1 MRSSDDVHDDLTARG
16 VPHRLVRLPSSSRTA
31 QLAAEALGVG
41 VAEVVKS
48 LLFVLDDER
57 PLLVLVTGDETVDAT
72 ALARESGARDARMA
86 RAREVRDLTGYH
98 PGAVPPCALATG
110 LPVVADPGV
119 FATEVVYCGG
129 GTTATMLIIRSADL
143 ATVLEP
149 RILPIARRGA
159 ENVYEA
165 TPAEGRP
172 TDGER
177 PAVKRGHQSDE
188 VEIATMTETLAHTIG
203 SAARLAILSRE
214 DLDRLDAAA
223 LEVLAGTGVAIP
235 SVRARAALVAQGA
248 SADGVRVTLP
258 PDLVRRLVDGAPAR
272 MTLGAR
278 AGAIIVTGERS
289 LVTTDGCCVEIYD
302 LETGQKRG
310 TRADDVATISR
321 VVDALPEVDF
331 CWPAVSAQDRPA
343 EVRGLHE
350 LYLAIANTGKH
361 VQTVTVVEPELA
373 KVAVR
378 MALAVSGSE
387 EKLRAEPPIS
397 ALLGTV
403 TPLGNDEGTLEAG
416 LVFAEAGIP
425 IGFVT
430 MPMGGSTTPITMAGS
445 LVVGIAEALSSVCAI
460 QAVVPGAPVFIC
472 FIPSVMDLKSG
483 DFTGGAPEDT
493 IMAAAVGDVG
503 RFYGLPTQCG
513 VNSSGAKEPNWQSA
527 LDDATTTY
535 LSLAAGV
542 DMLTGVGM
550 VSGGRIF
557 SYEEMALGV
566 ESLTHARAI
575 AAGVDLTAAA
585 GSAGG
590 PTPPAAG
597 PSLTVGL
604 SHRHWTGSGRETA
617 HDRAHERVA
626 SAVAGHRP
634 PALDPV
640 VDAELR
646 RLAGIG

>member
-1 MRSSDDVHDDLTARG
+1 
-16 VPHRLVRLPSSSRTA
+16 
-31 QLAAEALGVG
+31 
-41 VAEVVKS
+41 
-48 LLFVLDDER
+48 
-57 PLLVLVTGDETVDAT
+57 
-72 ALARESGARDARMA
+72 
-86 RAREVRDLTGYH
+86 
-98 PGAVPPCALATG
+98 
-110 LPVVADPGV
+110 
-119 FATEVVYCGG
+119 
-129 GTTATMLIIRSADL
+129 
-143 ATVLEP
+143 
-149 RILPIARRGA
+149 
-159 ENVYEA
+159 
-165 TPAEGRP
+165 
-172 TDGER
+172 
-177 PAVKRGHQSDE
+177 
-188 VEIATMTETLAHTIG
+188 MTETPTHTIG
-203 SAARLAILSRE
+203 SAGRLAILSQE
-214 DLDRLDAAA
+214 DLRRLDAAA
-223 LEVLAGTGVAIP
+223 LDVLADVGVAIP
-235 SVRARAALVAQGA
+235 SERARAALVAQGA
-248 SADGVRVTLP
+248 TADGARVTMS
-258 PDLVRRLVDGAPAR
+258 PDLVRRLVGLAPAS

-278 AGAIIVTGERS
+278 AGAPIVTGERS
-289 LVTTDGCCVEIYD
+289 LITTDGCCVEIYD
-302 LETGQKRG
+302 LETGEKRG
-310 TRADDVATISR
+310 TTADDVATISR

-343 EVRGLHE
+343 SVRGLHE

-361 VQTVTVVEPELA
+361 VQTVTVVEPDLA
-373 KVAVR
+373 EVAVR

-460 QAVVPGAPVFIC
+460 QAAVPGAPVFIC

-503 RFYGLPTQCG
+503 HFYGLPTQCG
-513 VNSSGAKEPNWQSA
+513 VNSSGAKEPSWQSA
-527 LDDATTTY
+527 LDDTTTTY

-566 ESLTHARAI
+566 ETLSHARGI
-575 AAGVDLTAAA
+575 AAGLDLTAS
-585 GSAGG
+585 GGTAGG
-590 PTPPAAG
+590 HASLAAG
-597 PSLTVGL
+597 PSLAVDRSL
-604 SHRHWTGSGRETA
+604 RAWTAGGRETA
-617 HDRAHERVA
+617 IDRAHERVA
-626 SAVAGHRP
+626 AAVAAHRP
-634 PALDPV
+634 PALDPA

-646 RLAGIG
+646 RLARID